1 MQITLDFIIKTIYD
15 VYMMRKQREMNMKYK
30 IFQIQLTDAEVAMI
44 NANGHDSV
52 PKQKL
57 RLNISMSFG
66 EPIGGLVK
74 EALAADYYT
83 HVGNITAN
91 DLEDV
96 FNVGNIG
103 PEENIERLDRMSS
116 LSVGDVVEDEDGVR
130 HVVASFGFEEIA

>member
-1 MQITLDFIIKTIYD
+1 
-15 VYMMRKQREMNMKYK
+15 MMRKQRETNMKYK

-57 RLNISMSFG
+57 RLNISMPRGRRVLDGIF
-66 EPIGGLVK
+66 
-74 EALAADYYT
+74 AADYYT

-130 HVVASFGFEEIA
+130 NVVASFGFEEIA

>member
-57 RLNISMSFG
+57 RLDISMPARD
-66 EPIGGLVK
+66 PIAAMVK

-103 PEENIERLDRMSS
+103 PEENIERLGRMSS
-116 LSVGDVVEDEDGVR
+116 LSVGDVVEDENGVR

>member
-57 RLNISMSFG
+57 RLDISMSFG

-116 LSVGDVVEDEDGVR
+116 LSVGDVVEDENGVR

>member
-1 MQITLDFIIKTIYD
+1 
-15 VYMMRKQREMNMKYK
+15 MMRKQREMNMKYK
-30 IFQIQLTDAEVAMI
+30 IFQINLTDEEIDTI
-44 NANGHDSV
+44 NAADDHGAV
-52 PKQKL
+52 PKNVL
-57 RLNISMSFG
+57 RMKIDMPFG
-66 EPIGGLVK
+66 EPVGAMVK

-116 LSVGDVVEDEDGVR
+116 LSVGDVVEDENGVR

>member
-1 MQITLDFIIKTIYD
+1 MVDIIIKTSYNL
-15 VYMMRKQREMNMKYK
+15 YMMRKQREMNMKYK

-57 RLNISMSFG
+57 RLDISMSCG
-66 EPIGGLVK
+66 EPVDGLVK
-74 EALAADYYT
+74 EAIAADYYT

-103 PEENIERLDRMSS
+103 PEESIERLVPVRMSS
-116 LSVGDVVEDEDGVR
+116 LSVGDVVEDENGVR

>member
-1 MQITLDFIIKTIYD
+1 
-15 VYMMRKQREMNMKYK
+15 MMRKQREMNMKYK

-103 PEENIERLDRMSS
+103 PEESIERLGRMSS
-116 LSVGDVVEDEDGVR
+116 LSVGDVVEDENGVR

>member
-1 MQITLDFIIKTIYD
+1 MSKFK
-15 VYMMRKQREMNMKYK
+15 VY
-30 IFQIQLTDAEVAMI
+30 QIQLTDAEVAMI

-57 RLNISMSFG
+57 RLDISMSFG
-66 EPIGGLVK
+66 KPVDGLVK
-74 EALAADYYT
+74 EAIAADYYT

-103 PEENIERLDRMSS
+103 PEESIERLGRMSS
-116 LSVGDVVEDEDGVR
+116 LSVGDVVEDENGVR

>member
-1 MQITLDFIIKTIYD
+1 MKYTL
-15 VYMMRKQREMNMKYK
+15 YMMRKQREMNMKYK

-103 PEENIERLDRMSS
+103 PEESIERLGRMSS
-116 LSVGDVVEDEDGVR
+116 LSVGDVVEDENGVR

>member
-1 MQITLDFIIKTIYD
+1 MSKFK
-15 VYMMRKQREMNMKYK
+15 VY
-30 IFQIQLTDAEVAMI
+30 QIQLTDAEVAMI

-57 RLNISMSFG
+57 RLDISMSFG

-130 HVVASFGFEEIA
+130 HVVASFGFEEVA

>member
-74 EALAADYYT
+74 EALAAEYYT

-116 LSVGDVVEDEDGVR
+116 LSVGDVVEDENGVR

>member
-66 EPIGGLVK
+66 EPVGGLVK

-103 PEENIERLDRMSS
+103 PEESIERLGRMSS
-116 LSVGDVVEDEDGVR
+116 LSVGDVVEDENGVR

>member
-1 MQITLDFIIKTIYD
+1 
-15 VYMMRKQREMNMKYK
+15 MMRKQREMNMKYK

-116 LSVGDVVEDEDGVR
+116 LSVGDVVEDENGVR

>member
-1 MQITLDFIIKTIYD
+1 MLTGTIAFLS
-15 VYMMRKQREMNMKYK
+15 RN
-30 IFQIQLTDAEVAMI
+30 FALTSACLHGDPIAAM
-44 NANGHDSV
+44 
-52 PKQKL
+52 
-57 RLNISMSFG
+57 
-66 EPIGGLVK
+66 VK

-103 PEENIERLDRMSS
+103 PEENIERLGRMSSLSVGEIALDVPVRMSS
-116 LSVGDVVEDEDGVR
+116 LSVGDVVEDENGVR

>member
-1 MQITLDFIIKTIYD
+1 
-15 VYMMRKQREMNMKYK
+15 MMRKQREMNMKYK

-57 RLNISMSFG
+57 RLDISMPAG
-66 EPIGGLVK
+66 DPIAAMVK
-74 EALAADYYT
+74 EALVADYYT

-116 LSVGDVVEDEDGVR
+116 LSVGDVVEDENGVR

>member
-66 EPIGGLVK
+66 EPVGGLVK

-116 LSVGDVVEDEDGVR
+116 LSVGDVVEDENGVR

>member
-1 MQITLDFIIKTIYD
+1 MKYTL
-15 VYMMRKQREMNMKYK
+15 YMMRKQREMNMKYK

-116 LSVGDVVEDEDGVR
+116 LSVGDVVEDENGVR

>member
-1 MQITLDFIIKTIYD
+1 MSKFK
-15 VYMMRKQREMNMKYK
+15 VY
-30 IFQIQLTDAEVAMI
+30 QIQLTDAEVAMI

-57 RLNISMSFG
+57 RLNISM
-66 EPIGGLVK
+66 PRCVPVGGLVK

-116 LSVGDVVEDEDGVR
+116 LSVGDVVEDEHGVR

>member
-1 MQITLDFIIKTIYD
+1 
-15 VYMMRKQREMNMKYK
+15 MMRKQREMNMKYK

-66 EPIGGLVK
+66 EPVGGLVK

-116 LSVGDVVEDEDGVR
+116 LSVGDVVEDENGVR

>member
-1 MQITLDFIIKTIYD
+1 
-15 VYMMRKQREMNMKYK
+15 MMRKQREMNMKYK

-57 RLNISMSFG
+57 RLDISMSFG

-116 LSVGDVVEDEDGVR
+116 LSVGDVVEDENGVR

>member
-1 MQITLDFIIKTIYD
+1 
-15 VYMMRKQREMNMKYK
+15 MMRKQREMNMKYK

-57 RLNISMSFG
+57 RLDISMSFG

-103 PEENIERLDRMSS
+103 PEENIQRLDRMSS
-116 LSVGDVVEDEDGVR
+116 LSVGDVVEDENGVR

>member
-74 EALAADYYT
+74 EAIAADYYT

-116 LSVGDVVEDEDGVR
+116 LSVGDVVEDENGVR

>member
-116 LSVGDVVEDEDGVR
+116 LSVGDVVEDENGVR

>member
-1 MQITLDFIIKTIYD
+1 MVDFIIKTIYD

-66 EPIGGLVK
+66 EPVGGLVK
-74 EALAADYYT
+74 EAIAADYYT

-103 PEENIERLDRMSS
+103 PEESIERLGRMSS
-116 LSVGDVVEDEDGVR
+116 LSVGDVVEDENGVR

>member
-1 MQITLDFIIKTIYD
+1 
-15 VYMMRKQREMNMKYK
+15 MKYK

-57 RLNISMSFG
+57 RLDISMPARD
-66 EPIGGLVK
+66 PIAAMVK

-103 PEENIERLDRMSS
+103 PEENIERLGRMSSLSVGEIALDVPVRMSS
-116 LSVGDVVEDEDGVR
+116 LSVGDVVEDENGVR

>member
-1 MQITLDFIIKTIYD
+1 MSKFK
-15 VYMMRKQREMNMKYK
+15 V
-30 IFQIQLTDAEVAMI
+30 FQIQLTDAEVAMI

-66 EPIGGLVK
+66 EPVGGLVK
-74 EALAADYYT
+74 EAIAADYYT

-103 PEENIERLDRMSS
+103 PEENIERLGRMSSLSVGEIALDVPVRMSS
-116 LSVGDVVEDEDGVR
+116 LSVGDVVEDENGVR

>member
-1 MQITLDFIIKTIYD
+1 MKYTLN
-15 VYMMRKQREMNMKYK
+15 MMRKQREMNMKYK

-57 RLNISMSFG
+57 RLDISMPAG
-66 EPIGGLVK
+66 DPIAAMVK

-103 PEENIERLDRMSS
+103 PEESIERLGRMSS
-116 LSVGDVVEDEDGVR
+116 LSVGDVIEDENGVR

>member
-1 MQITLDFIIKTIYD
+1 MSKFK
-15 VYMMRKQREMNMKYK
+15 VY
-30 IFQIQLTDAEVAMI
+30 QIQLTDAEVAMI

-57 RLNISMSFG
+57 RLDISMPSG
-66 EPIGGLVK
+66 KPIAAMAK

-103 PEENIERLDRMSS
+103 PEKNIERLDRMSS
-116 LSVGDVVEDEDGVR
+116 LSVGDVVEDENGVR

>member
-1 MQITLDFIIKTIYD
+1 MKYTLN
-15 VYMMRKQREMNMKYK
+15 MMRKQREMNMKYK

-57 RLNISMSFG
+57 RLDISMSFG
-66 EPIGGLVK
+66 EPIVNLAK

-83 HVGNITAN
+83 HVANIEAYS
-91 DLEDV
+91 LEDV
-96 FNVGNIG
+96 FEFGNIG
-103 PEENIERLDRMSS
+103 PEKNIERLDRMSS

-130 HVVASFGFEEIA
+130 HVVAIFGFEEIA

>member
-116 LSVGDVVEDEDGVR
+116 LSVGDVVEDEHGVR

>member
-103 PEENIERLDRMSS
+103 PEESIERLGRMSS
-116 LSVGDVVEDEDGVR
+116 LSVGDVVEDENGVR

>member
-74 EALAADYYT
+74 EALAAEYYT

-91 DLEDV
+91 LEDV

-116 LSVGDVVEDEDGVR
+116 LSVGDVVEDENGVR